1 MTGQQAPPPWR
12 VLERLDAAADRT
24 QGSAGSGPIPGKRAS
39 GPAGSSDRWLAV
51 SALAAAFLAAAA
63 FALAGGPEPAVR
75 VVSGVQEPTGPTATA
90 GATGSEIVVDVGGA
104 VRRPGIVRLP
114 VGSRVAD
121 AIAAAGG
128 FGPRV
133 DGGRV
138 ERELNLA
145 APLQDGDRIRVP
157 SRDDPPDGAGAAS
170 AGNGGP
176 GTHPGSTRL
185 DLNSATAAELEA
197 LPGIGPVTAA
207 KIIAAREAARFGSV
221 EELRTRK
228 LVGPATFEKIRDLVT
243 VR

>member
-1 MTGQQAPPPWR
+1 
-12 VLERLDAAADRT
+12 
-24 QGSAGSGPIPGKRAS
+24 
-39 GPAGSSDRWLAV
+39 
-51 SALAAAFLAAAA
+51 
-63 FALAGGPEPAVR
+63 
-75 VVSGVQEPTGPTATA
+75 VQEPTGPTATA